1 MPIGAILGGAQIA
14 TELGM
19 GLFQLIKGVSSHPK
33 APQAPKYQK
42 SQAISD
48 MAAFNQSLLNGRST
62 AAKIGERNI
71 RANQAN
77 TAAQIQDTATNPAQA
92 LALISANS
100 GQTNNAI
107 NNLAVQEDQDFQN
120 RLRNYMNSQR
130 LLAGEEQKEFQYN
143 QLLPYEAKMKDYERA
158 QAEKSRLLGAG
169 ISNLHSGMG
178 NAAGLAQFYQ
188 KPA

>member
-1 MPIGAILGGAQIA
+1 LGGAQIA

-19 GLFQLIKGVSSHPK
+19 GLFQLIKGSSSNPT
-33 APQAPKYQK
+33 APQVPKYQK
-42 SQAISD
+42 SQAVAD

-62 AAKIGERNI
+62 AAKVGERNI

-100 GQTNNAI
+100 GQTNSAMNQ
-107 NNLAVQEDQDFQN
+107 LAVQEDQNFQN
-120 RLRNYMNSQR
+120 RLRNYMSSQR

-143 QLLPYEAKMKDYERA
+143 GLLPYEAQMQDYERA

-169 ISNLHSGMG
+169 ISNLHTGLG
-178 NAAGLAQFYQ
+178 NGAGLAQYY
-188 KPA
+188 K